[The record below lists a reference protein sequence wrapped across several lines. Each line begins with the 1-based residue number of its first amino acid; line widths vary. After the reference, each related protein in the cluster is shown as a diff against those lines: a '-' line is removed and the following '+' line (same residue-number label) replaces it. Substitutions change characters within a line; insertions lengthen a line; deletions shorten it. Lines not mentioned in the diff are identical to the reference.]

1 MAVQNVVPFGLE
13 WDLWYRWFRYSW
25 SQAGMGTA
33 PVEMRDPGFEDHAN
47 VALIEWN
54 HEIQALAASTSDPTL
69 ANGIRFGRFWR
80 SL

>member
-1 MAVQNVVPFGLE
+1 
-13 WDLWYRWFRYSW
+13 
-25 SQAGMGTA
+25 MGTA
-33 PVEMRDPGFEDHAN
+33 PVEMRDPGFEEHAN